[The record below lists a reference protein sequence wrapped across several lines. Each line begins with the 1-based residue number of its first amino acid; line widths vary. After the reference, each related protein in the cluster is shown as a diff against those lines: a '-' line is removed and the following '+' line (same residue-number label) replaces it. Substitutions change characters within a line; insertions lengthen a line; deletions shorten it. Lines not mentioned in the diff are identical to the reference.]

1 MLTTMAF
8 DHSRRRWFGT
18 CSCKPVPRGLPS
30 SVEQLHTSRP
40 LRPSL
45 RSWRT
50 VARETGLHFQYFT
63 GATGD
68 YYLPEITGAGVAVF
82 DYDNDGDL
90 DV

>member
-1 MLTTMAF
+1 MARAVLVLV
-8 DHSRRRWFGT
+8 SVLSLIPSCGT
-18 CSCKPVPRGLPS
+18 GTLETARGP
-30 SVEQLHTSRP
+30 SRP
-40 LRPSL
+40 LFRE
-45 RSWRT
+45 